1 MIKMRELF
9 KSSVYITPELED
21 ISTKRYKV
29 KFWTLFLGIFSYSFI
44 LVTLVL
50 GFLYLTPSENLTF
63 LFENR
68 EMKTQSE
75 KLRQFEQKVNILSRE
90 LAKISANNKNLKYAL
105 FLGANDTIDSSHI
118 YYDSLKIKDQNY
130 LNGGNLLAIFKALFQ
145 NKEKDKIE
153 FVSPATG
160 YISKE
165 FAPKKG
171 HWGIDFAVVKNSP
184 IVASAAGFVTFSDYT
199 AENGYVIIIEHKNG
213 YISIYKHCSVL
224 IKKERD
230 IIKQGEI
237 IALSGNSG
245 YNTSGPH
252 LHFEL
257 WKDGKPINPKTVLVN
272 LNSDK

>member
-29 KFWTLFLGIFSYSFI
+29 KFWTLLGGLVSYSTI
-44 LVTLVL
+44 LIILVL
-50 GFLYLTPSENLTF
+50 GVLYILPSENLTF
-63 LFENR
+63 LFENKAMR
-68 EMKTQSE
+68 EQSE
-75 KLRQFEQKVNILSRE
+75 KLKQFEQKVNILSSE
-90 LAKISANNKNLKYAL
+90 LEKISANNKNLKYAF
-105 FLGANDTIDSSHI
+105 FLGANDTIDTSHI
-118 YYDSLKIKDQNY
+118 YYDSLKTKDQNY
-130 LNGGNLLAIFKALFQ
+130 LNGGNLFAIFKALFQ
-145 NKEKDKIE
+145 SKEKSEIE
-153 FVSPATG
+153 FISPATG

-184 IVASAAGFVTFSDYT
+184 VVASAAGFVTFSDYT

-213 YISIYKHCSVL
+213 YLSIYKHCSVL

-230 IIKQGEI
+230 IIKQGET

-257 WKDGKPINPKTVLVN
+257 WKDGKPLNPETVLVN
-272 LNSDK
+272 LNSDR